1 MRIPMKVRSRG
12 VILATI
18 AALAVLATPLFSKA
32 GAQPPATLDKNVAFL
47 HGFGSNGSVWTQAM
61 NTLRTNLRI
70 KTVAP
75 NTDWWERI
83 PLQAGQLSPQLNA
96 AFGADTTVKV
106 KFVAHSQGGVVARS
120 FARTSTRA
128 DGLVT
133 IGAPHQGADIAASF
147 YYGGVQNWV
156 RWVAASI
163 TTPIQYYSAYDPDFR
178 DPYFNGNARD
188 LTFFQLL
195 YSAIA
200 LIQSRF
206 CTEAGFCETLAGQL
220 APAILDEIPGS
231 AYHNSLV
238 QSQATEQQRL
248 AQRVS
253 IRVTDSPYN
262 VMWKFMF
269 GGPNGASAG
278 AFIRGYVW
286 AQSVA
291 EWLRYN
297 NSPDYILAA
306 GADMWLLTAQA
317 VGDMD
322 ADWAALCG
330 GLQGYYRPSPFIPEP
345 LLITDFDGFISGA
358 SQVMP
363 ASTRTIGISNMYHS
377 QETTLA
383 TSAIESALTTNF
395 GISSRPVNSVASV
408 AVLPASVSMG
418 VGSTAQLSATTF
430 SVQYGVLPGRP
441 LTWTSRNPSIASVSP
456 TGVVTGLAPGAAVI
470 EVISEGY
477 GALATIT
484 VQAATPLTGVTISG
498 PSSVYPADYP
508 TFVATPSGGTT
519 PFQYVWRVGGVIRQ
533 TGPSANFAWSSG
545 TSYTVNLTVTDG
557 TGASRSANKTV
568 QVQCGAIC
576 QP

>member
-12 VILATI
+12 VILATV
-18 AALAVLATPLFSKA
+18 ATLSVLAAPPLSTA

-70 KTVAP
+70 KAIAP

-83 PLQAGQLSPQLNA
+83 PVQAGQLTPQLNT
-96 AFGADTTVKV
+96 AFGADSTVKV
-106 KFVAHSQGGVVARS
+106 KLVAHSQGGVVARS
-120 FARTSTRA
+120 FARLSTRG

-133 IGAPHQGADIAASF
+133 VGSPHQGAAIAANF

-156 RWVAASI
+156 RWVASSI
-163 TTPIQYYSAYDPDFR
+163 ATPIQYYSAYDPAFR

-206 CTEAGFCETLAGQL
+206 CTEMGFCEMLAGQL

-231 AYHNSLV
+231 AFHQSLV
-238 QSQATEQQRL
+238 QTQTTEQQRL

-262 VMWKFMF
+262 VMWKLMF
-269 GGPNGASAG
+269 GGNNGAAAG
-278 AFIRGYVW
+278 ALIRGYVW
-286 AQSVA
+286 AQSVT

-297 NSPDYILAA
+297 NSPEYMLAA
-306 GADMWLLTAQA
+306 GSDLWLYTAQA

-330 GLQGYYRPSPFIPEP
+330 GLQGYYRPSPLIPEP
-345 LLITDFDGFISGA
+345 WLITDFDGFISGA
-358 SQVMP
+358 SQVMTNG
-363 ASTRTIGISNMYHS
+363 TRTIGVSNMYHT
-377 QETTLA
+377 QETTQT
-383 TSAIESALTTNF
+383 TSSIETALT
-395 GISSRPVNSVASV
+395 GSLGVSSRPVNSVAYV
-408 AVLPASVSMG
+408 AVQPASATIG
-418 VGSTAQLSATTF
+418 VGSTAQLSASTF
-430 SVQYGVLPGRP
+430 SVKNAPLPGRP
-441 LTWTSRNPSIASVSP
+441 LAWTSRNPSIASVSP
-456 TGVVTGLAPGAAVI
+456 VGVVTGLAPGVAVI
-470 EVISEGY
+470 EVVSEGY
-477 GALATIT
+477 GALATVT
-484 VQAATPLTGVTISG
+484 VLAATPLTGVTIAG
-498 PSSVYPADYP
+498 PSSVYPADVP
-508 TFVATPSGGTT
+508 TFTASPVGGTT
-519 PFQYVWRVGGVIRQ
+519 PFQYVWRVEGVTRQ
-533 TGPSANFAWSSG
+533 TGPNASFAWSSG
-545 TSYTVNLTVTDG
+545 ASYTLSVSVTDG
-557 TGASRSANKTV
+557 SGASRSATKTV

>member
-1 MRIPMKVRSRG
+1 MRIPIQFRSRG
-12 VILATI
+12 VFLATF
-18 AALAVLATPLFSKA
+18 AVLALLAAPLFSMA

-61 NTLRTNLRI
+61 NTLRTSLRI

-75 NTDWWERI
+75 NTDWWDRI
-83 PLQAGQLSPQLNA
+83 PVQAGQLTPQLNA
-96 AFGADTTVKV
+96 AFGSDTTVKV
-106 KFVAHSQGGVVARS
+106 KLVAHSQGGVVARS

-128 DGLVT
+128 DGLVS
-133 IGAPHQGADIAASF
+133 IGSPHQGADIAASF

-163 TTPIQYYSAYDPDFR
+163 TTPIQYYSAYDPGFR

-231 AYHNSLV
+231 AFHQSLV
-238 QSQATEQQRL
+238 QTQATEQQRL

-262 VMWKFMF
+262 VMWKMMF
-269 GGPNGASAG
+269 GGPNGATAG
-278 AFIRGYVW
+278 AFIRSYVW

-330 GLQGYYRPSPFIPEP
+330 GLQGYYRPSPLIPEP

-363 ASTRTIGISNMYHS
+363 ASTRTIGLTNMYHS
-377 QETTLA
+377 QETTQGVP
-383 TSAIESALTTNF
+383 AIESALTLQMAVM
-395 GISSRPVNSVASV
+395 SRPPGSVASV
-408 AVLPASVSMG
+408 LLTPTSASIG
-418 VGSTAQLSATTF
+418 VGSTTGLAASTF
-430 SVQYGVLPGRP
+430 SITNALLSGKVV
-441 LTWTSRNPSIASVSP
+441 TWVSRNPSIASVSAQ
-456 TGVVTGLAPGAAVI
+456 GVVTGLSPGTAVI
-470 EVISEGY
+470 EAISEGY
-477 GALATIT
+477 GALATIA
-484 VQAATPLTGVTISG
+484 VQPSTPLSGVNIAG
-498 PSSVYPADYP
+498 PNSVLPADRP
-508 TFVATPSGGTT
+508 TFTATAVGGTT
-519 PFQYVWRVGGVIRQ
+519 PFQYVWRVGGVVRQ
-533 TGPSANFAWSSG
+533 SGPNASFAW
-545 TSYTVNLTVTDG
+545 TSASNYTVSVTVTDA
-557 TGASRSANKTV
+557 TGATRSASKSV
-568 QVQCGAIC
+568 QVQCGSPC
-576 QP
+576 QL